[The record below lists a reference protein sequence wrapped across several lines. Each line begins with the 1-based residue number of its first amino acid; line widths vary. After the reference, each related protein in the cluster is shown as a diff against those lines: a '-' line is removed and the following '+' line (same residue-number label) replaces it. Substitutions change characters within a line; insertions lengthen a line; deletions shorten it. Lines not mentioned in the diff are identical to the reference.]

1 MKTLFNSYHLQ
12 TAFLLTFAT
21 LPAVS
26 AEKSDRAANTV
37 ILTEV
42 GVQNLRLKTIEVEE
56 RDFESTVFAVGKV
69 EEIPSH
75 QYAISS
81 RISGRALTVNAF
93 VGDLVTEGQVLAVVE
108 SRQPGNP
115 PPKIEMKAPHSGLI
129 VNTHILRGQPVEPD
143 QELFDISDRSKM
155 WISAMI
161 PEQLAAGIGPGTK
174 ARISFPALKNKPV
187 VAKLLRFG
195 VTADKDAGTIKG
207 IFEIDNTDRKLLPG
221 MRAECNIIVSKR
233 PGVYAIPEEALQGDP
248 AARVVYVADFD
259 LDNAFVRSPVV
270 VGEKSGGWVE
280 ITKGLLVGDE
290 VVTRGSYSLGFVGN
304 SGGGPSL
311 KEALDAAHGHEH
323 AEDGSEM
330 TEADKK
336 KASGTDE
343 EHGTEGGGAPKWL
356 IYYSIGASLIVL
368 LLLQQLWNNKRKS
381 KNLTTS

>member
-1 MKTLFNSYHLQ
+1 MKTLFNTHYLQ
-12 TAFLLTFAT
+12 AALLLTFAT
-21 LPAVS
+21 FPAVG

-42 GVQNLRLKTIEVEE
+42 GIQNLRLKTIEVEE

-69 EEIPSH
+69 EEIPSQ

-93 VGDLVTEGQVLAVVE
+93 VGDIVTKGQVLAIVE

-129 VNTHILRGQPVEPD
+129 VKTHILRGQPVEPD

-161 PEQLAAGIGPGTK
+161 PEQLAAGIKPGTE
-174 ARISFPALKNKPV
+174 ARISFPAIKGKPIK
-187 VAKLLRFG
+187 AKLLRFG

-207 IFEIDNTDRKLLPG
+207 IFQVDNTDGRLLPG
-221 MRAECNIIVSKR
+221 MRAECNIIVAKR
-233 PGVYAIPEEALQGDP
+233 PNVYAIPEEALQGDP
-248 AARVVYVADFD
+248 TARVVYVADFD

-270 VGEKSGGWVE
+270 IGEKSGGWVE
-280 ITKGLLVGDE
+280 VVSGLLPGDE
-290 VVTRGSYSLGFVGN
+290 VVTRGSYSLGFVGG
-304 SGGGPSL
+304 SGGGMSL
-311 KEALDAAHGHEH
+311 KDALDAAHGHEH
-323 AEDGSEM
+323 AEDGSEL
-330 TEADKK
+330 TDADKK
-336 KASGTDE
+336 GSEGEVGDGTK
-343 EHGTEGGGAPKWL
+343 GGGAPKWL
-356 IYYSIGASLIVL
+356 IYYSIGASLIAL

-381 KNLTTS
+381 KTLTIS